1 MMDYPYTTTFLMP
14 LPGNPVKKVCDVIT
28 GRLVQENPNAKN
40 IIHAIAGGVNIYTN
54 YTGNFFYQ
62 ILLCEKIVRNYIGML
77 FLFKCFPVKSD
88 QICEINGI
96 LIG

>member
-54 YTGNFFYQ
+54 YTGIFPCIDFF
-62 ILLCEKIVRNYIGML
+62 
-77 FLFKCFPVKSD
+77 
-88 QICEINGI
+88 
-96 LIG
+96 